1 MRVIAVLFALCL
13 VGFAAE
19 EEVNFKTKDGLT
31 IYGTLGW
38 HDLADQGTRP
48 AIILIHQGKSSR
60 AEWTA
65 FARKCQAKQYITLA
79 YDVRGHGKSD
89 KAKHG
94 TNIFFDPTQTP
105 EDLKAALKFLK
116 ANKHVNKDRIA
127 VVGASMGGNLACLAA
142 AEYGIRTAV
151 SISPKTE
158 AVLSLA
164 DKKDVKPASVFYVAG
179 ELDQSGKRAAWA
191 KELYEKTAEPRRLEV
206 VKGSRGHGVW
216 LLREGEVEKNIF
228 VWLDAKLMVK

>member
-1 MRVIAVLFALCL
+1 MRVIAALLVLTV

-19 EEVNFKTKDGLT
+19 EEVTFKTADGVT
-31 IYGTLGW
+31 ISATIGW
-38 HDLADQGTRP
+38 HGKATGTKP

-65 FARKCQAKQYITLA
+65 FARKCHSKMYITLA
-79 YDVRGHGKSD
+79 YDVRNHGKSG
-89 KAKHG
+89 KAKVG

-105 EDLKAALKFLK
+105 EDLKAAIKFLK

-142 AEYGIRTAV
+142 SEYGIRTAV
-151 SISPKTE
+151 SLSPKTE

-164 DKKDVKPASVFYVAG
+164 DKKEIKPKSVFYLAG
-179 ELDQSGKRAAWA
+179 ELDQAGKRAGWA
-191 KELYEKTAEPRRLEV
+191 KELHNMTAEPRRLEI
-206 VKGSRGHGVW
+206 VKGSRAHGVW
-216 LLREGEVEKNIF
+216 LLREGKVEQNIF
-228 VWLDAKLMVK
+228 TWLEAKLMVK